1 MVISQRLL
9 NQGEQVVLST
19 RTHVKALLVPVV
31 VLLVVAG
38 AAGYLTSVPDG
49 AHAGVWRLVIWVVA
63 LLVLLRLVLVPF
75 LRWWTTT
82 YTFTDRRLITRSGIL
97 SRRGHDVPLN
107 RISDISYDKSLL
119 DRLLGCGTLVVS
131 DASET
136 GRVEL
141 HDIPHVEEA
150 QLRVSEA
157 LFARPGERVW
167 TREHDDDGT

>member
-1 MVISQRLL
+1 M
-9 NQGEQVVLST
+9 
-19 RTHVKALLVPVV
+19 
-31 VLLVVAG
+31 
-38 AAGYLTSVPDG
+38 
-49 AHAGVWRLVIWVVA
+49 VA

-82 YTFTDRRLITRSGIL
+82 YTFTDARRLITRSGIL

-136 GRVEL
+136 GASSCTTSPTWR
-141 HDIPHVEEA
+141 
-150 QLRVSEA
+150 
-157 LFARPGERVW
+157 RPSCA
-167 TREHDDDGT
+167 